1 MGEFDFLR
9 QNRGFACLLK
19 GVMMRIMC
27 DPAGVEYTI
36 APMLSI
42 NI

>member
-9 QNRGFACLLK
+9 QTRGFACLLK
-19 GVMMRIMC
+19 GVILRIMR

-36 APMLSI
+36 APTFSI